1 MKRIVSAVI
10 AAQLVLAVPAF
21 GQSSSIYHKALQR
34 NRQRAEQAKVKEK
47 FNPSATL
54 PSSRAKV
61 LNPELEA
68 ASLIAV
74 ASKPPN
80 EFQVHDLVTVIV
92 REQLQFESDSRLDTK
107 RKFELETELE
117 KFLRVLGGHLAAA
130 TFTDGAPDIDFKMN
144 TRFKSEG
151 DFEQNDKLTFRMS
164 VEVIDIKPSGQL
176 ALAGRQENF
185 VNGESQVMTFS
196 GLCRSQDVT
205 PDNTVLSTQLADATV
220 SVLNEGAL
228 RAASSRGWIPKII
241 DWLKPF

>member
-10 AAQLVLAVPAF
+10 AAQLVLTVPAF

-34 NRQRAEQAKVKEK
+34 NRQQAEQAKVKEK

-80 EFQVHDLVTVIV
+80 EFKVHDLITVIV

-107 RKFELETELE
+107 RKFELDTELQ
-117 KFLRVLGGHLAAA
+117 KFLRVFGGHLAAA
-130 TFTDGAPDIDFKMN
+130 TFTDGTPDIDFKMN

-176 ALAGRQENF
+176 ALAGRQENV

-205 PDNTVLSTQLADATV
+205 PDNTILSTKVFDQRV
-220 SVLNEGAL
+220 SVQNRGAV
-228 RAASSRGWIPKII
+228 RAAAERGWLFKLI
-241 DWLKPF
+241 DRFQPF